1 MNLHSIES
9 NVKFPDMEH
18 YSEFKGLHYYILIDN

>member
-9 NVKFPDMEH
+9 DVKFPDMEH
-18 YSEFKGLHYYILIDN
+18 YSKLKGLHYCILIDN